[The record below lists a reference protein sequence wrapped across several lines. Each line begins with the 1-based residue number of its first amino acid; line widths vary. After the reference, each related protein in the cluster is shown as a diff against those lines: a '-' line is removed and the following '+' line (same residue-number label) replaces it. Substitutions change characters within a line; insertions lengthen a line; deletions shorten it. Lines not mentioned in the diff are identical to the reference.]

1 MNKLQKIIT
10 TAVLFSVPIL
20 GYSLL
25 GISNLRT
32 PITERQITPITERQI
47 TPITSQI
54 IPQNYKP
61 RREITKLNPMT
72 MDEITEGIREDIR
85 TRCLVYGFGNERDN
99 FLEILI
105 DHKAPEAAAYHA
117 GIGLRSAL
125 QVEQDRIYTEEQ
137 LKKERIRGK

>member
-32 PITERQITPITERQI
+32 PITDRQI

-85 TRCLVYGFGNERDN
+85 TRCLVYGFGDERDN